1 MGLGPIYNHQARHA
15 EAQCSSYE
23 DELSLERD
31 AEKHLQ
37 QLHILYRTEIAAK
50 CFTF

>member
-31 AEKHLQ
+31 VEKHLQ
-37 QLHILYRTEIAAK
+37 QVS
-50 CFTF
+50 